1 MNRVYKNAK
10 DNYKHTV
17 ITLSENP
24 EKILLEAKIATK
36 IGESINYCLPRAII
50 HSNSAKFLF

>member
-1 MNRVYKNAK
+1 MTVEFTRTAK

-24 EKILLEAKIATK
+24 EKILLAAKIGTK
-36 IGESINYCLPRAII
+36 IGESIN
-50 HSNSAKFLF
+50 